1 MGDYVNIN
9 KNNNINKKKIL
20 LNFILFNLL
29 NNNYFKKYQLF
40 IKYLII
46 FIKFKEYLKKE
57 YKRLKKNIKL

>member
-29 NNNYFKKYQLF
+29 NNNYFKKY
-40 IKYLII
+40 
-46 FIKFKEYLKKE
+46 
-57 YKRLKKNIKL
+57 

>member
-46 FIKFKEYLKKE
+46 FIKFKEYLKR
-57 YKRLKKNIKL
+57 KRI